1 MNPTEFLTALSQRT
15 NITIIQSKDLRFIE
29 SSGIRVLDHHHKIA
43 ISISG
48 YGKQA
53 VTRYHEPT
61 SELMTMLTDALRKSA
76 KSHQQRLA
84 DDRINH
90 FKTMK
95 GKRNV

>member
-1 MNPTEFLTALSQRT
+1 MTPTEFLTALSQRT
-15 NITIIQSKDLRFIE
+15 NIPITQSKDFRFIE
-29 SSGIRVLDHHHKIA
+29 SSGIRVLDHYHKIA

-48 YGKQA
+48 SGKQA
-53 VTRYHEPT
+53 VTHYHEPT
-61 SELMTMLTDALRKSA
+61 SELMTMLTDTLKTSA

-95 GKRNV
+95 GKKNV